1 MLNIFRKAPAIG
13 LFLGG
18 AFLFNSCSS
27 SKVPIWLNSV
37 HRIDSEFFHG
47 FSKVSKSGKV
57 EEYIG
62 QARTYSLGT
71 ISQAIKTDIDAS
83 SINKV
88 KEIKRRGSENDY
100 FLENSY
106 EMIYSTRTTLSLE
119 GVEHIGEWE
128 DDDYYYVYNRLSKA
142 LYKNNLN
149 RNKFWY

>member
-27 SKVPIWLNSV
+27 SNVPIWLNSV

-47 FSKVSKSGKV
+47 FSKVSKSGKA

-62 QARTYSLGT
+62 QARTHSLGT

-100 FLENSY
+100 FLENTY
-106 EMIYSTRTTLSLE
+106 EMIYSSRSKLSLE
-119 GVEHIGEWE
+119 GVEHVGEWE
-128 DDDYYYVYNRLSKA
+128 DKNYYYVYNRLSKSSFFDA
-142 LYKNNLN
+142 HQKN
-149 RNKFWY
+149 